1 MNEILSINQE
11 KCIEEL
17 TCPICLDIFQ
27 DPIMELPNQHIVC
40 SKCLNNYNKNNTKK
54 ICPFCKAEIQQII
67 TPRCILNMLTAV
79 EMKCLSDFQNQKCDW
94 KGNAIDYY
102 AHLKKCDIFTNQ
114 KKDELKNVCNKM
126 REALGKEITPHLKSE
141 HLEIFNAHVKEWDW
155 LENDPRDWKWWWWD
169 NNPWW
174 NNKPCIE
181 CNNLWHKYDDEIIG
195 YENLR
200 IDKLKYLEN
209 K

>member
-1 MNEILSINQE
+1 MNEISSINKE

-17 TCPICLDIFQ
+17 TCPICLDILQ
-27 DPIMELPNQHIVC
+27 DPVMELPNQHILC
-40 SKCLNNYNKNNTKK
+40 LKCLYHYNKNKLKK
-54 ICPFCKAEIQQII
+54 KCPFCNVEIQQII
-67 TPRCILNMLTAV
+67 TPRCILNMLAAV
-79 EMKCLSDFQNQKCDW
+79 EMKCLSNFQNEKCDW

-102 AHLKKCDIFTNQ
+102 AHLKKCDILINQ
-114 KKDELKNVCNKM
+114 KKDELKNVCNQM

-141 HLEIFNAHVKEWDW
+141 HLEIFNTYVKEWDW
-155 LENDPRDWKWWWWD
+155 LENDLRDWKWWWWA

-174 NNKPCIE
+174 DNKPCIE
-181 CNNLWHKYDDEIIG
+181 CNDLWHKYDDEIKG

-209 K
+209 E